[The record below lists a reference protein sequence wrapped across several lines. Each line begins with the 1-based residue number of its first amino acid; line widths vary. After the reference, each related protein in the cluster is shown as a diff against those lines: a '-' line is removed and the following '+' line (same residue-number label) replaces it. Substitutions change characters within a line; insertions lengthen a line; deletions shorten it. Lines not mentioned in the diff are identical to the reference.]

1 MEATRIALLGII
13 VEDRASVE
21 ALNALL
27 HQYGQY
33 IVGRM
38 GIPYRPRQ
46 VNIISVVMDAPS
58 DKISSLAGKVGM
70 LPGVNIKTI
79 YAKQNREGPPCGN

>member
-1 MEATRIALLGII
+1 MPETRIALLGII
-13 VEDRASVE
+13 LEDLASVE

-27 HQYGQY
+27 HQYGAY

-38 GIPYRPRQ
+38 GIPYRPKQ
-46 VNIISVVMDAPS
+46 VNIISVVMDAPN
-58 DKISSLAGKVGM
+58 DVISSLSGKVGM

-79 YAKQNREGPPCGN
+79 YSKQNRGEPPCGN